1 MNAPEPTSV
10 PERLARALAGR
21 YRLDRELGAG
31 GMATVYL
38 AEDVKHSRRVAIKVL
53 KPELAAVIGGDR
65 FLTEIKTTANL
76 QHPHILP
83 LFDSGEA
90 DSYLFY
96 VMPFIEGES
105 LRDRLDR
112 ERQLGVEEAVRI
124 ARDVADA
131 LHYAHRHGVIH
142 RDIKPA
148 NILLHDGRPLVADF
162 GIALAISA
170 AGGGRM
176 TETGLSLGTPHYMS
190 PEQASAERDLSAR
203 SDVYSLGCVLY
214 EMLAGEPPHTGPNAA
229 SILMRIL
236 TENPRAL
243 SDIRPTVPLHVAGA
257 VAKAVE
263 KLPADRFETAKAFHD
278 ALEDPSFRFT
288 HATAAAPAGVVVA
301 PTVARSRSWDTR
313 SKVLAGATVALAVST
328 LWFALQNPASVP
340 ETEGVI
346 SFQVADSVP
355 TGLIPAAGP
364 NGVLGY
370 TRDGSLYLRPAGG
383 LQASSFAGAAGNAGK
398 VSFSPDG
405 EWIAYSQQV
414 GDAMVV
420 RKAPTRGGN
429 PLTLA
434 TVKGV
439 ALGPHW
445 GDDGFI
451 YLTVGPGSWAL
462 TRLSENGGALDTL
475 LQAGARIPYHVAKIP
490 GRPVILFGYFNGNA
504 ADPNLLA
511 MNVESRDTT
520 NLILGA
526 YSPAWSTTGHILYA
540 RNEGA
545 LFAVPFDPDRLRI
558 TGSPVPVLDSLAEVL
573 PEARYS
579 LSPAGTLI
587 YVAGRTSGTN
597 NSSSTFALQLDSI
610 AGGSE
615 RIPLPPSDHWDAKFS
630 PDGRKLA
637 YIRNDHVWVY
647 DLDLGTHTQ
656 LTKEGTR
663 RHNPAWSP
671 DGSQIVFS
679 AEDGGDVDLFIVDVD
694 GKTPAVRFGGS
705 DADDFATQW
714 LPDTSVL
721 VNTQGRRN
729 DVTQIR
735 RGDSAVTVL
744 LQADWVERAPRV
756 SPDGRWLT
764 YISGEGGR
772 SDLYVR
778 RWPGLEN
785 KVKVS
790 AGEAQMGQNSI
801 AVWSKDSRTLYYHQ
815 GPQIIAASVSD
826 TRDSIRITSR
836 RVVRDSIRGILADI
850 HPDGRR
856 LLVLAQGGAPDSAA
870 ARAVRRLVVVTNW
883 ATALKQRMTP
893 TTTR

>member
-1 MNAPEPTSV
+1 MNNPGLPD
-10 PERLARALAGR
+10 RLVSALAGR
-21 YRLDRELGAG
+21 YRLERELGAG

-112 ERQLGVEEAVRI
+112 DKQLGVDEAVRI

-131 LHYAHRHGVIH
+131 LDYAHRHGVIH

-162 GIALAISA
+162 GIALAVSA

-214 EMLAGEPPHTGPNAA
+214 EMLAGEPPHTGPNPA

-243 SDIRPTVPLHVAGA
+243 TDIRPTVPPHVAGA

-263 KLPADRFETAKAFHD
+263 KLPADRFETARAFRD

-288 HATAAAPAGVVVA
+288 HTTATVPAAVTTP
-301 PTVARSRSWDTR
+301 SRQTSRGWDTR
-313 SKVLAGATVALAVST
+313 SKVLAGAAVALAAAT
-328 LWFALQNPASVP
+328 LWLATRRPPVAPAA
-340 ETEGVI
+340 EGVI

-355 TGLIPAAGP
+355 TDLLPSTGP
-364 NGVLGY
+364 NGWLAYANQGKLFMWPS
-370 TRDGSLYLRPAGG
+370 GSV
-383 LQASSFAGAAGNAGK
+383 QASEEPSVGNAGK

-405 EWIAYSQQV
+405 EWFAYSNQV

-429 PLTLA
+429 PITLV

-439 ALGPHW
+439 AFGPHW

-451 YLTVGPGSWAL
+451 YLTVGPAGWVLA
-462 TRLSENGGALDTL
+462 RLPENGGALDSL
-475 LQAGARIPYHVAKIP
+475 MQPGARIPYHFAKIP
-490 GRPVILFGYFNGNA
+490 GHPVLLFGYFNSSA
-504 ADPNLLA
+504 ADPNVLA
-511 MNVESRDTT
+511 MNVESRDTV
-520 NLILGA
+520 NIVPGA
-526 YSPAWSTTGHILYA
+526 YAPAWSATGHILYA

-545 LFAVPFDPDRLRI
+545 LFAAPFDPDRLRV
-558 TGSPVPVLDSLAEVL
+558 TGSAVPVLDSLAEAL

-579 LSPAGTLI
+579 LSPAGTLF
-587 YVAGRTSGTN
+587 YVAGRTTGSG
-597 NSSSTFALQLDSI
+597 NSASTFALQLDSV

-630 PDGRKLA
+630 PDGRRLA

-656 LTKEGTR
+656 LTKEGSR

-671 DGSQIVFS
+671 DGAQIVFS
-679 AEDGGDVDLFIVDVD
+679 SENNGNVDLFVVDAA
-694 GKTPAVRFGGS
+694 GKTPAVRRGGS
-705 DADDFATQW
+705 DIDDYATQW
-714 LPDTSVL
+714 LPDSSIL
-721 VNTQGRRN
+721 VNTQGARN
-729 DVTQIR
+729 DITLFR
-735 RGDSAVTVL
+735 RDDSTETNL
-744 LQADWVERAPRV
+744 LQADWNERAPRV
-756 SPDGRWLT
+756 SPDGRWLA
-764 YISGEGGR
+764 YISSEGGR
-772 SDLYVR
+772 ADLYVR

-790 AGEAQMGQNSI
+790 IGDAQLTNNST
-801 AVWSKDSRTLYYHQ
+801 ALWSKDSRTLYYHQ
-815 GPQIIAASVSD
+815 GRQVIAASVSD
-826 TRDSIRITSR
+826 SRDSIHITSR
-836 RVVRDSIRGILADI
+836 RVIGEGFSGVLADA

-856 LLVLAQGGAPDSAA
+856 LLVLAPGNAPDSSE
-870 ARAVRRLVVVTNW
+870 ARAVRRLVLVTNW
-883 ATALKQRMTP
+883 VSALKQRMTP
-893 TTTR
+893 ATAR

>member
-1 MNAPEPTSV
+1 MEAPLLPS
-10 PERLARALAGR
+10 RLVEALAGR
-21 YRLDRELGAG
+21 YRLERELGAG

-112 ERQLGVEEAVRI
+112 DKQLGVDEAVRI

-131 LHYAHRHGVIH
+131 LDYAHRHGVIH

-162 GIALAISA
+162 GIALAVSA

-214 EMLAGEPPHTGPNAA
+214 EMLAGEPPHTGPNPA

-236 TENPRAL
+236 TENPRSL
-243 SDIRPTVPLHVAGA
+243 SDIRPTVPLHVASA

-263 KLPADRFETAKAFHD
+263 KLPADRFETAKAFRD

-288 HATAAAPAGVVVA
+288 HTTTAVPAAVAMPAVG
-301 PTVARSRSWDTR
+301 RSPGWDTR
-313 SKVLAGATVALAVST
+313 SKVLAGVAVALAAAT
-328 LWFALQNPASVP
+328 LWFATRSQPSAPV
-340 ETEGVI
+340 TEGVI
-346 SFQVADSVP
+346 SFQLADSVP
-355 TGLIPAAGP
+355 SSLVPAAGP
-364 NGVLGY
+364 KGLLAY
-370 TRDGSLYLRPAGG
+370 TWRDSLYLRPAGG
-383 LQASSFAGAAGNAGK
+383 LRASAVVNASSNAA
-398 VSFSPDG
+398 FSPDG
-405 EWIAYSQQV
+405 EWVAYSHQV
-414 GDAMVV
+414 GDAFAI

-429 PLTLA
+429 PITLA
-434 TVKGV
+434 TIKGV

-451 YLTVGPGSWAL
+451 YLTAGPGTWML
-462 TRLSENGGALDTL
+462 MRLSENGGALDTML
-475 LQAGARIPYHVAKIP
+475 SGSRIPYHVRKIP
-490 GRPVILFGYFNGNA
+490 GRPIILFGYFNSNA
-504 ADPNLLA
+504 AEPNLLA
-511 MNVESRDTT
+511 MNVGSRDTT
-520 NLILGA
+520 NLIAGG
-526 YSPAWSTTGHILYA
+526 YSPVWSATGHILYA

-545 LFAVPFDPDRLRI
+545 VFAVPFDPERLRI
-558 TGSPVPVLDSLAEVL
+558 TGSPVPVLDSLAEAI
-573 PEARYS
+573 PEARFE

-587 YVAGRTSGTN
+587 YVAGRTTGNTTSAA
-597 NSSSTFALQLDSI
+597 TFALQLDSI

-647 DLDLGTHTQ
+647 DLDLGTHKQ

-671 DGSQIVFS
+671 DGSHIVFS
-679 AEDGGDVDLFIVDVD
+679 SDNGGDVDLYVVDAA
-694 GKTPAVRFGGS
+694 GQTPAVRFGGS
-705 DADDFATQW
+705 DVDDFATQW
-714 LPDTSVL
+714 LPDTSIL

-729 DVTQIR
+729 DVTQVR
-735 RGDSAVTVL
+735 RGDSAVTAL
-744 LQADWVERAPRV
+744 LEADWLERGPRV
-756 SPDGRWLT
+756 SPDGRWLM

-772 SDLYVR
+772 ADLYVR
-778 RWPGLEN
+778 RWPGLAN

-790 AGEAQMGQNSI
+790 VGQDQMSQNSI
-801 AVWSKDSRTLYYHQ
+801 ALWSNDSRTLYYHQ
-815 GPQIIAASVSD
+815 GQQFIAASVTD
-826 TRDSIRITSR
+826 ARDSLRITSR
-836 RVVRDSIRGILADI
+836 RVVRDSVGGSVLADI

-856 LLVLAQGGAPDSAA
+856 LLVLAQGGARDTAA
-870 ARAVRRLVVVTNW
+870 ARAVRRLVVITNW
-883 ATALKQRMTP
+883 ASALKQRMTP
-893 TTTR
+893 ATPR

>member
-1 MNAPEPTSV
+1 MNVSSV
-10 PERLARALAGR
+10 PERLAAALAGR
-21 YRLDRELGAG
+21 YRLERELGAG

-53 KPELAAVIGGDR
+53 KPELAAVIGADR

-90 DSYLFY
+90 DTYLFY

-112 ERQLGVEEAVRI
+112 DKQLGVDEAVRI

-131 LHYAHRHGVIH
+131 LDYAHRHGVIH

-162 GIALAISA
+162 GIALAVSA

-190 PEQASAERDLSAR
+190 PEQASAERDLTAR

-214 EMLAGEPPHTGPNAA
+214 EMLAGEPPHTGPNPAA
-229 SILMRIL
+229 ILMRIL
-236 TENPRAL
+236 TENPRSI
-243 SDIRPTVPLHVAGA
+243 SDIRPTVPLHVASA

-263 KLPADRFETAKAFHD
+263 KLPADRFETAKAFRD
-278 ALEDPSFRFT
+278 ALEDPSFRFAHT
-288 HATAAAPAGVVVA
+288 TSASPAATVTAPA
-301 PTVARSRSWDTR
+301 VARSRGWDTR
-313 SKVLAGATVALAVST
+313 STVLAGATVALAAST
-328 LWFALQNPASVP
+328 LWFALQDPPSAA

-355 TGLIPAAGP
+355 PDLLPSAGAK
-364 NGVLGY
+364 GWLAY
-370 TRDGSLYLRPAGG
+370 TSQGRLHLRPSGSV
-383 LQASSFAGAAGNAGK
+383 QASVAPSVGQFAK

-405 EWIAYSQQV
+405 EWFAYSEQV
-414 GDAMVV
+414 GEAMVV

-429 PLTLA
+429 PITLA
-434 TVKGV
+434 SVKGV

-475 LQAGARIPYHVAKIP
+475 LRPSPRIPYHLAKLP
-490 GRPVILFGYFNGNA
+490 GRPVLLFGYFNGNA
-504 ADPNLLA
+504 TDPNLLA
-511 MNVESRDTT
+511 IDVESRDTT
-520 NLILGA
+520 NLIPGG

-558 TGSPVPVLDSLAEVL
+558 TGSPVPVLDSLAEAL

-587 YVAGRTSGTN
+587 YVAGRTSGVSN
-597 NSSSTFALQLDSI
+597 AAASFALELDSI

-615 RIPLPPSDHWDAKFS
+615 RIPLPPSDHWDAKLS

-637 YIRNDHVWVY
+637 YIRNENVWVY

-679 AEDGGDVDLFIVDVD
+679 SDNNGNVDLFVVDAA
-694 GKTPAVRFGGS
+694 GKTPAVRLGGS
-705 DADDFATQW
+705 EVDDFATQW
-714 LPDTSVL
+714 LPDSSVL
-721 VNTQGRRN
+721 VNTQGATN
-729 DVTQIR
+729 DIILFR
-735 RGDSAVTVL
+735 RGDSAATKL
-744 LQADWVERAPRV
+744 LQADWNERAPRV

-764 YISGEGGR
+764 YISSEGGR
-772 SDLYVR
+772 ADLYVR

-790 AGEAQMGQNSI
+790 IGDAQMTNNST
-801 AVWSKDSRTLYYHQ
+801 ALWSKDSRTLFYHQ
-815 GPQIIAASVSD
+815 GQQLIAASVADS
-826 TRDSIRITSR
+826 RDSIHITSR
-836 RVVRDSIRGILADI
+836 RVIRDNMSGILADA

-856 LLVLAQGGAPDSAA
+856 LLVLAQGDARDSSA
-870 ARAVRRLVVVTNW
+870 ARAVRRLVVITNW
-883 ATALKQRMTP
+883 ASALKQRMAPATP
-893 TTTR
+893 R

>member
-1 MNAPEPTSV
+1 MDPTENTV
-10 PERLARALAGR
+10 PPRLTAALAGK
-21 YRLDRELGAG
+21 YRVERELGAG

-53 KPELAAVIGGDR
+53 KPELAAVIGGER

-112 ERQLGVEEAVRI
+112 DKQLGVDEAVRI

-131 LHYAHRHGVIH
+131 LDYAHRHGVIH

-162 GIALAISA
+162 GIALAVSA

-190 PEQASAERDLSAR
+190 PEQASADRDLSAR

-214 EMLAGEPPHTGPNAA
+214 EMLAGEPPHTGPNPA

-243 SDIRPTVPLHVAGA
+243 TDIRPTVPPHVAGA

-263 KLPADRFETAKAFHD
+263 KLPADRFETARAFRD

-288 HATAAAPAGVVVA
+288 HTTATVPAAVPAP
-301 PTVARSRSWDTR
+301 SRETSRGWDTR
-313 SKVLAGATVALAVST
+313 SKVLAGAAVALAAST
-328 LWFALQNPASVP
+328 LWLATRRPPVPPAP
-340 ETEGVI
+340 EGVI
-346 SFQVADSVP
+346 SFQVEDSVP
-355 TGLIPAAGP
+355 PDLLPTAGP
-364 NGVLGY
+364 
-370 TRDGSLYLRPAGG
+370 DGWLAYSNRNKLFLWPSGSVR
-383 LQASSFAGAAGNAGK
+383 ASEAPSVGNAGR

-405 EWIAYSQQV
+405 EWFAYANQV
-414 GDAMVV
+414 GDAMMV
-420 RKAPTRGGN
+420 RKIPTRGGN
-429 PLTLA
+429 PITLV

-439 ALGPHW
+439 AFGPHW

-451 YLTVGPGSWAL
+451 YLTVGPSGWVLA
-462 TRLSENGGALDTL
+462 RVPENGGALDTL
-475 LQAGARIPYHVAKIP
+475 IQPGARIPYYFAKIP
-490 GRPVILFGYFNGNA
+490 GHPVLLFGNFNGNA
-504 ADPNLLA
+504 ADPHVLA
-511 MNVESRDTT
+511 MNLESRDTT
-520 NLILGA
+520 NIVPGA
-526 YSPAWSTTGHILYA
+526 YAPAWSPTGHILYA
-540 RNEGA
+540 RNEGV
-545 LFAVPFDPDRLRI
+545 LFAAPFDPDRLRI
-558 TGSPVPVLDSLAEVL
+558 TGSAVPVLDSLAEEM

-579 LSPAGTLI
+579 LSPAGTLF
-587 YVAGRTSGTN
+587 YVAGRTSGSG
-597 NSSSTFALQLDSI
+597 NSASTFALELDSI

-656 LTKEGTR
+656 LTKEGAR
-663 RHNPAWSP
+663 RHNPAWST
-671 DGSQIVFS
+671 DGAQIVYS
-679 AEDGGDVDLFIVDVD
+679 SEYNGHVDLFVVDAA
-694 GKTPAVRFGGS
+694 GKTPAVRLGGS
-705 DADDFATQW
+705 EIDDYATQW
-714 LPDTSVL
+714 LPDSSIL
-721 VNTQGRRN
+721 VNTQGARN
-729 DVTQIR
+729 DITLFR
-735 RGDSAVTVL
+735 RGDSTATNL
-744 LQADWVERAPRV
+744 LQADWNERAPRV
-756 SPDGRWLT
+756 SPDGRWLS
-764 YISGEGGR
+764 YISSEGGR
-772 SDLYVR
+772 ADLYVR

-790 AGEAQMGQNSI
+790 IGDAPLTNNST
-801 AVWSKDSRTLYYHQ
+801 ALWSKDSRTLYYHQ
-815 GPQIIAASVSD
+815 GRQV
-826 TRDSIRITSR
+826 
-836 RVVRDSIRGILADI
+836 
-850 HPDGRR
+850 
-856 LLVLAQGGAPDSAA
+856 
-870 ARAVRRLVVVTNW
+870 
-883 ATALKQRMTP
+883 
-893 TTTR
+893 

>member
-1 MNAPEPTSV
+1 MTVPPSAV
-10 PERLARALAGR
+10 PERLTAALAGK
-21 YRLDRELGAG
+21 YRVERELGAG

-112 ERQLGVEEAVRI
+112 DKQLGVDEAVRI

-131 LHYAHRHGVIH
+131 LDYAHRHGVIH

-162 GIALAISA
+162 GIALAVSA

-214 EMLAGEPPHTGPNAA
+214 EMLAGEPPHTGPNPA

-236 TENPRAL
+236 TENPRSL
-243 SDIRPTVPLHVAGA
+243 TDIRATVPPHVAGA

-263 KLPADRFETAKAFHD
+263 KLPADRFETAKAFRD

-288 HATAAAPAGVVVA
+288 HTTTAMSAAVVA
-301 PTVARSRSWDTR
+301 ALPSRAPGWDTR
-313 SKVLAGATVALAVST
+313 SKVLGGAAVVLAASTVWL
-328 LWFALQNPASVP
+328 ALQKPASVA

-355 TGLIPAAGP
+355 SSLVPVAGP
-364 NGVLGY
+364 KGWLAY
-370 TRDGSLYLRPAGG
+370 TWRDSVYLRPAGS
-383 LQASSFAGAAGNAGK
+383 LHAASVAGANGP

-414 GDAMVV
+414 GEQWIL
-420 RKAPTRGGN
+420 RKLPTRGGN
-429 PLTLA
+429 PVTLA
-434 TVKGV
+434 SVRSV
-439 ALGPHW
+439 VFGPQW
-445 GDDGFI
+445 ADDGFI
-451 YLTVGPGSWAL
+451 YVTVGPSNWSLA
-462 TRLSENGGALDTL
+462 RISENGGALDTL
-475 LQAGARIPYHVAKIP
+475 FRSGARIPYRVAKIP
-490 GRPVILFGYFNGNA
+490 GRAVLLFSHFNGNA
-504 ADPNLLA
+504 TDPNLLKFDIA
-511 MNVESRDTT
+511 SRDTAT
-520 NLILGA
+520 LIPGG
-526 YSPAWSTTGHILYA
+526 YSPALSSTGHLLYA

-545 LFAVPFDPDRLRI
+545 LFAVPFDLRRARI
-558 TGSPVPVLDSLAEVL
+558 TGSPVPVLDSLSESV
-573 PEARYS
+573 PDGRFD

-587 YVAGRTSGTN
+587 YVSGRRIGNNTSA
-597 NSSSTFALQLDSI
+597 STFALELDSI

-637 YIRNDHVWVY
+637 YIRNDHLWVY
-647 DLDLGTHTQ
+647 DLDLGTHKQ
-656 LTKEGTR
+656 LTKEGSR

-671 DGSQIVFS
+671 DGSRIIFS
-679 AEDGGDVDLFIVDVD
+679 AAGSRGVDLFVVDASA
-694 GKTPAVRFGGS
+694 KEPAMRLGGS
-705 DADDFATQW
+705 DADDYAVQW
-714 LPDTSVL
+714 LPDSSVL
-721 VNTQGRRN
+721 VHTQGARS
-729 DVTQIR
+729 DILLFR
-735 RGDSAVTVL
+735 RGDSTGTAIL
-744 LQADWVERAPRV
+744 EADWVERDPRV
-756 SPDGRWLT
+756 SPDGRWLA
-764 YISGEGGR
+764 YISSEGGR

-778 RWPGLEN
+778 KWPGLLN

-790 AGEAQMGQNSI
+790 TGDAQMAQNSF
-801 AVWSKDSRTLYYHQ
+801 ALWSNDSRTLYFHQ
-815 GPQIIAASVSD
+815 GQQLVAAAVAD
-826 TRDSIRITSR
+826 GRDSIRITSR
-836 RVVRDSIRGILADI
+836 RVVRDTIRGILADI

-856 LLVLAQGGAPDSAA
+856 LLVLDQSGTRDTSA
-870 ARAVRRLVVVTNW
+870 ARAVRRLVVITNW
-883 ATALKQRMTP
+883 ASALKQRMTP
-893 TTTR
+893 ATPR

>member
-1 MNAPEPTSV
+1 MDSPTSTV
-10 PERLARALAGR
+10 PERLAAALAGK

-65 FLTEIKTTANL
+65 FLSEIKTTANL

-112 ERQLGVEEAVRI
+112 DKQLGVDEAVRI

-131 LHYAHRHGVIH
+131 LDYAHRHGVIH

-162 GIALAISA
+162 GIALAVSA

-190 PEQASAERDLSAR
+190 PEQASADRDLSAR

-214 EMLAGEPPHTGPNAA
+214 EMLAGEPPHTGPNPA

-263 KLPADRFETAKAFHD
+263 KLPADRFETAKGFHD

-288 HATAAAPAGVVVA
+288 RAPVSTATTVGIQIPSPA
-301 PTVARSRSWDTR
+301 SRGWDTR
-313 SKVLAGATVALAVST
+313 SKVLAGAAVALAAST
-328 LWFALQNPASVP
+328 LWFALPKPMSVA

-346 SFQVADSVP
+346 SFQVADSVAQN
-355 TGLIPAAGP
+355 LIPTAGP
-364 NGVLGY
+364 KGWLAY
-370 TRDGSLYLRPAGG
+370 ATDRAIYLRPSGG
-383 LQASSFAGAAGNAGK
+383 LQSTELANTGGAGK
-398 VSFSPDG
+398 VAFSPDG
-405 EWIAYSQQV
+405 EWIVYSQQV

-420 RKAPTRGGN
+420 RKLPTRGGT
-429 PLTLA
+429 PVTLA
-434 TVKGV
+434 TIRGI
-439 ALGPHW
+439 AIGPHW

-451 YLTVGPGSWAL
+451 YLTVGPGAWAL
-462 TRLSENGGALDTL
+462 ARMTENGGALDTL
-475 LQAGARIPYHVAKIP
+475 LHPGPRIPYHFAKIP
-490 GRPVILFGYFNGNA
+490 GRPVLLFGHFSSNA
-504 ADPNLLA
+504 TDPNLLA
-511 MNVESRDTT
+511 IDIESRDTT
-520 NLILGA
+520 TLVPGG
-526 YSPAWSTTGHILYA
+526 YSPAWSATGHVLYA

-545 LFAVPFDPDRLRI
+545 LFAAPFDPDRLRL
-558 TGSPVPVLDSLAEVL
+558 TGSPVPVLDSLGEVL
-573 PEARYS
+573 PEARYAV
-579 LSPAGTLI
+579 SPAGTLV
-587 YVAGRTSGTN
+587 YVAGRTSGN
-597 NSSSTFALQLDSI
+597 SASSSSFTLRLDSI

-630 PDGRKLA
+630 PDGRRLA
-637 YIRNDHVWVY
+637 YIRNDHLWVY

-656 LTKEGTR
+656 LTKEGSR

-671 DGSQIVFS
+671 DGSRIVFS
-679 AEDGGDVDLFIVDVD
+679 AAAGSNVDLFVVDVA
-694 GKTPAVRFGGS
+694 GKTPAVRLGGS
-705 DADDFATQW
+705 DVDDYATQW
-714 LPDTSVL
+714 LPDSSVL
-721 VNTQGRRN
+721 VQTQGSRN
-729 DVTQIR
+729 DILLFR
-735 RGDSAVTVL
+735 RGDSVGTAL
-744 LQADWVERAPRV
+744 LQADWVERDPRV

-764 YISGEGGR
+764 YISGESGR
-772 SDLYVR
+772 ASLYVR

-790 AGEAQMGQNSI
+790 IGDAPMANNSF
-801 AVWSKDSRTLYYHQ
+801 ALWSKDSRTIFYHQ
-815 GPQIIAASVSD
+815 SNQIVAASLID
-826 TRDSIRITSR
+826 ARDSIRITSR
-836 RVVRDSIRGILADI
+836 RVVRDSVVGILADI
-850 HPDGRR
+850 HPDSRR
-856 LLVLAQGGAPDSAA
+856 LLFLDQGGPRDSASV
-870 ARAVRRLVVVTNW
+870 RAVRKLVVITNW
-883 ATALKQRMTP
+883 ASALKQRMTP
-893 TTTR
+893 APAR

>member
-1 MNAPEPTSV
+1 MPDSSPVSG
-10 PERLARALAGR
+10 RLVAALAGR
-21 YRLDRELGAG
+21 YRVERELGAG

-38 AEDVKHSRRVAIKVL
+38 AEDIKHSRRVAIKVL
-53 KPELAAVIGGDR
+53 KPELAAVIGAER

-90 DSYLFY
+90 DTYLFY

-112 ERQLGVEEAVRI
+112 DKQLGVDEAVRI

-131 LHYAHRHGVIH
+131 LDYAHRHGVIH

-162 GIALAISA
+162 GIALAVSA

-190 PEQASAERDLSAR
+190 PEQASAERDLTAR

-214 EMLAGEPPHTGPNAA
+214 EMLAGEPPHTGPNPAA
-229 SILMRIL
+229 ILMRIL
-236 TENPRAL
+236 TENPRSI
-243 SDIRPTVPLHVAGA
+243 SDIRPTVPLHVASA

-263 KLPADRFETAKAFHD
+263 KLPADRFETAKAFRD

-288 HATAAAPAGVVVA
+288 HTATAAMPAAVAAPA
-301 PTVARSRSWDTR
+301 VARSRSWETR
-313 SKVLAGATVALAVST
+313 SKVLAGVTVALAAST
-328 LWFALQNPASVP
+328 LWFALQNSASVA

-346 SFQVADSVP
+346 SFQFADSVSADLLP
-355 TGLIPAAGP
+355 TAGAK
-364 NGVLGY
+364 GWLAF
-370 TRDGSLYLRPAGG
+370 TRQGRIYLRPAGS
-383 LQASSFAGAAGNAGK
+383 LQASLAPIGENTGK

-405 EWIAYSQQV
+405 EWIAYADQV

-429 PLTLA
+429 PVTLA

-439 ALGPHW
+439 AIGQHW

-451 YLTVGPGSWAL
+451 YLTVGPGAWAL
-462 TRLSENGGALDTL
+462 TRMSENGGALDTL
-475 LQAGARIPYHVAKIP
+475 LGAGARIPYHFAKIP
-490 GRPVILFGYFNGNA
+490 GRPVLLFGYFNSNA
-504 ADPNLLA
+504 ADPSVLA
-511 MNVESRDTT
+511 IDVESRDTT
-520 NLILGA
+520 TLIPGG
-526 YSPAWSTTGHILYA
+526 YSPSWSTTGHLLYA

-545 LFAVPFDPDRLRI
+545 LFAVPFDPDRLRV

-587 YVAGRTSGTN
+587 YVTGRPSGSTA
-597 NSSSTFALQLDSI
+597 SASTFALRLDSI
-610 AGGSE
+610 SGGSE

-637 YIRNDHVWVY
+637 YIRNDHLWVY

-656 LTKEGTR
+656 LTKEGSR

-671 DGSQIVFS
+671 DGARIVFS
-679 AEDGGDVDLFIVDVD
+679 AADGTDVDLFVVDAS
-694 GKTPAVRFGGS
+694 GSAPAHRLGGS
-705 DADDFATQW
+705 DVDDYATQW
-714 LPDTSVL
+714 LPDSSVL
-721 VNTQGRRN
+721 VQTQGGRN
-729 DVTQIR
+729 DILQFR
-735 RGDSAVTVL
+735 RGDSAGTAL
-744 LQADWVERAPRV
+744 LRADWVERAPRV

-764 YISGEGGR
+764 YISAEGGR

-790 AGEAQMGQNSI
+790 IGDAQMGQNSF
-801 AVWSKDSRTLYYHQ
+801 ALWSKDSRTLFYHQ
-815 GPQIIAASVSD
+815 GPQIIAASVTDVNGSM
-826 TRDSIRITSR
+826 RITSR
-836 RVVRDSIRGILADI
+836 RVVRDSARGILADA

-856 LLVLAQGGAPDSAA
+856 LLVLAQGDAPDSAA
-870 ARAVRRLVVVTNW
+870 ARAVRRLVVITNW
-883 ATALKQRMTP
+883 ASALRQRMAPATA
-893 TTTR
+893 R